1 MFRKAFFPTEEEVRI
16 QENILNNIH
25 TRRVFEYMTQGISET
40 DEKEKIN
47 IETELFTNRGYYS

>member
-40 DEKEKIN
+40 DAEEKIN